1 MLFLFSVFHWDHT
14 RYIWYLCMVLFHV
27 ALYPEQFCIEV
38 KTLLEILCLMALQ
51 DLIICM
57 NYSLFT
63 LSSYFVY
70 VDFSVLFSGI
80 TLLERGIDWRDD
92 QSRTQFTL
100 NKRERFVVSK
110 WPFRFSLPGILI
122 IKLNVLKKKKK
133 EKPEKSWSH
142 SSQEITACYENHQ
155 KSKIWAVCHNF
166 PYSCHFQFL
175 DFTYSS
181 CLWALIT
188 FHDVTD
194 TLTLMSFPAVSQL
207 RLRLPETLWNYFI
220 YKCLMNTS
228 CFIIPF
234 CHFSHWN
241 K

>member
-1 MLFLFSVFHWDHT
+1 MTIQILTSWNFNHK
-14 RYIWYLCMVLFHV
+14 
-27 ALYPEQFCIEV
+27 AECI
-38 KTLLEILCLMALQ
+38 
-51 DLIICM
+51 
-57 NYSLFT
+57 
-63 LSSYFVY
+63 
-70 VDFSVLFSGI
+70 
-80 TLLERGIDWRDD
+80 
-92 QSRTQFTL
+92 
-100 NKRERFVVSK
+100 
-110 WPFRFSLPGILI
+110 
-122 IKLNVLKKKKK
+122 KKKKK

-188 FHDVTD
+188 FHDITD
-194 TLTLMSFPAVSQL
+194 TLTLMSFPVVSQL

-228 CFIIPF
+228 CFISLFVTFLIETSRSLGF
-234 CHFSHWN
+234 VNSSEIIKKALQAYERNQCHHFASVDFVIHHASLNANLINCLYLTIN
-241 K
+241 KNTDGSYYSVGRKHE